1 MLKKIITVTAI
12 LFSSIHPSASA
23 DSLDSAA
30 LVQSIGDVETGGKY
44 WRIGAAGE
52 RSMYQIKHSVW
63 KQYSRVPF
71 WMASE
76 KSYQVEAAR
85 VAGCYISDIIDGIH
99 RRNVTVKNIAMR
111 WNGGPNKSHYSR
123 QNISYATRV
132 SNLYE
137 SYKNIKSAV
146 LVAAAPLKIKID
158 LGIES
163 VDSVIKIQ
171 SPLAPKI
178 IISTER
184 SFYSPVL
191 AAVH

>member
-1 MLKKIITVTAI
+1 M
-12 LFSSIHPSASA
+12 
-23 DSLDSAA
+23 
-30 LVQSIGDVETGGKY
+30 
-44 WRIGAAGE
+44 
-52 RSMYQIKHSVW
+52 
-63 KQYSRVPF
+63 
-71 WMASE
+71 
-76 KSYQVEAAR
+76 
-85 VAGCYISDIIDGIH
+85 
-99 RRNVTVKNIAMR
+99 
-111 WNGGPNKSHYSR
+111 
-123 QNISYATRV
+123 